1 MSTDNTVGEIREYE
15 VRENVVGEGKII
27 TGEMAVF
34 LKM

>member
-15 VRENVVGEGKII
+15 VREYVVGEGKTL

-34 LKM
+34 LTM